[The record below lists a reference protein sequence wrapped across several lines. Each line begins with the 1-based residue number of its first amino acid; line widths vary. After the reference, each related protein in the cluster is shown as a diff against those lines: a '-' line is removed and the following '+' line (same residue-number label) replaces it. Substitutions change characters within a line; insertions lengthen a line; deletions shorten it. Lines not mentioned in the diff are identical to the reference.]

1 MKPNTLILGKT
12 NVTNEHVEKS
22 FIAKFSKLREHKGEL
37 LIEENGVSVQ
47 STRLSLVHNIVW
59 EVG

>member
-22 FIAKFSKLREHKGEL
+22 FIAKFSKLRELKGEL

-47 STRLSLVHNIVW
+47 KYPALFSS
-59 EVG
+59 